1 MNFCKPNQAHE
12 DEKCTFFPSVPS
24 LIFHFPHSELHLAIF
39 QFHFVVALIHF
50 PHSPQ
55 NEIMYH
61 FPCPFKAV
69 LLGCISAGQV
79 PAVPCFSMLD
89 YFSGK
94 EGNFIIFKILNC
106 GHLYGGGCTL
116 KCIPVKW
123 QCHQI
128 CRIEL
133 RETVGKNKKTHKP
146 FQEKECKMRLIPIFM
161 EGAGASR
168 VLPVLLREMETTVC
182 QIARGLG
189 WERGPV
195 RTRGSRRR
203 RRLSLSELWKVP
215 ARPVPSLP
223 WAVPWFAGPLGV
235 LKIMGIL
242 ELFSCEISKSSH
254 SS

>member
-133 RETVGKNKKTHKP
+133 RETVGKNKKHTNLFRRKSAKCGLSP
-146 FQEKECKMRLIPIFM
+146 FSWKVQERPACFLFCWGKWRPPFARSQEVWVENEALSGQQEAEG
-161 EGAGASR
+161 EGA
-168 VLPVLLREMETTVC
+168 
-182 QIARGLG
+182 
-189 WERGPV
+189 
-195 RTRGSRRR
+195 
-203 RRLSLSELWKVP
+203 
-215 ARPVPSLP
+215 
-223 WAVPWFAGPLGV
+223 
-235 LKIMGIL
+235 
-242 ELFSCEISKSSH
+242 
-254 SS
+254 